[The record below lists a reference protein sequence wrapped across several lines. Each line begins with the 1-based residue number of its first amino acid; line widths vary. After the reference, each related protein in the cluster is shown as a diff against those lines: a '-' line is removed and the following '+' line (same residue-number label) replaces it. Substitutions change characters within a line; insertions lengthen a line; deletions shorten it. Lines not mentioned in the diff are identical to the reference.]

1 MAEEYCLKIKP
12 LFIWSGGK
20 TKMLKHYNP
29 LFPHTKIET
38 YSEPFFGGGAV
49 FLSVL
54 ERYSPEKIYI
64 NDINSGLIG
73 IYRSI
78 QDNVVEFCDGM
89 DEYQSEYLPLDKS
102 ARKEYFYELRNKNA
116 WEYHDWGDLKESVV
130 LYFLM
135 KTAFNGIWQINK
147 NTNGRFGT
155 PSGLLNQTDKVYDK
169 SNVVLWNEV
178 LNNYG
183 VEILNGDWKDCPM
196 GDFTFYDPPYRD
208 SFANYNTS
216 FPDTE
221 TELLI
226 ERVESNRNVWLT
238 NRDSGDGFFENRNA
252 TLHKFPITYTA
263 GRRKKV
269 EKTDGTIEYNAKK
282 ATEILLMGEEDSP
295 LSDFFS

>member
-1 MAEEYCLKIKP
+1 MAEEYFLKIIP

-78 QDNVVEFCDGM
+78 RDNVVEFCDGM

-130 LYFLM
+130 LYFFNNS
-135 KTAFNGIWQINK
+135 AFNGISQIHK
-147 NTNGRFGT
+147 KTNARIRT

-183 VEILNGDWKDCPM
+183 VEILNGDW
-196 GDFTFYDPPYRD
+196 
-208 SFANYNTS
+208 
-216 FPDTE
+216 
-221 TELLI
+221 
-226 ERVESNRNVWLT
+226 
-238 NRDSGDGFFENRNA
+238 
-252 TLHKFPITYTA
+252 
-263 GRRKKV
+263 
-269 EKTDGTIEYNAKK
+269 
-282 ATEILLMGEEDSP
+282 
-295 LSDFFS
+295 